1 MGIDDKMHEMSVL
14 AKWEELMG
22 TDVALRT
29 ESKEIKEKTLY
40 LKINSS
46 VMRDELF
53 QSRSVIIKRVNET
66 AGFEMIDTVFIQ

>member
-1 MGIDDKMHEMSVL
+1 MGIDDKMHEMSIL

-22 TDVALRT
+22 TEVALRT
-29 ESKEIKEKTLY
+29 ESKVIKEKTLY

-53 QSRSVIIKRVNET
+53 QSRSVIIKRINEA
-66 AGFEMIDTVFIQ
+66 AGFEMIDEVFMR

>member
-22 TDVALRT
+22 KDVALRT

-40 LKINSS
+40 LKIGSS
-46 VMRDELF
+46 VMRDQLF
-53 QSRSVIIKRVNET
+53 QSRSVIIKRINEA

>member
-1 MGIDDKMHEMSVL
+1 MGIDDKMYEMSIL

-22 TDVALRT
+22 KEVALRT

-40 LKINSS
+40 LKMNSS

-53 QSRSVIIKRVNET
+53 QSRSVIIKRINEA